1 MNIDLWVV
9 QAVLALAF
17 IAAGSMK
24 VFGYEKYKAMSE
36 KNGPMD
42 LKRGLVTFIG
52 LAELAG
58 AIGVVLPKAANVAPW
73 LSPIAALGLATVMLL
88 AVLYH
93 LRRHE
98 PPAVPATIFFLAL
111 FVAGGGVFSLRV
123 GGRPPRPNSQK
134 ARGP

>member
-1 MNIDLWVV
+1 MNIALWVD

-24 VFGYEKYKAMSE
+24 VFAYEKYKAMSE

-42 LKRGLVTFIG
+42 LKRGLVTLIG

-58 AIGVVLPKAANVAPW
+58 AIGVVLPMAANVAPW

-98 PPAVPATIFFLAL
+98 PPAVPAAIFFFAL
-111 FVAGGGVFSLRV
+111 FVAVGRFSHW
-123 GGRPPRPNSQK
+123 
-134 ARGP
+134 A

>member
-1 MNIDLWVV
+1 MNIALWVV

-24 VFGYEKYKAMSE
+24 VFAYEKYKAMSE

-58 AIGVVLPKAANVAPW
+58 AIGVVLPMAANVAQPHSCPW
-73 LSPIAALGLATVMLL
+73 TCHCHAAGGPL
-88 AVLYH
+88 
-93 LRRHE
+93 
-98 PPAVPATIFFLAL
+98 PPAPSRTAGRSRGDILSRPVCGGWAFFPLGMRRAAT
-111 FVAGGGVFSLRV
+111 G
-123 GGRPPRPNSQK
+123 PNV
-134 ARGP
+134 R